1 MQGGGVG
8 WERTG
13 ELGDR
18 VEDDRKNEIT
28 AGGEKKCPFQP
39 FISVIKLI
47 MGRVCDQKEMFN
59 GIQMLFSPS
68 SFFLRVNEVAQ

>member
-1 MQGGGVG
+1 MEGGRVG

-28 AGGEKKCPFQP
+28 VGGKKKKSQFQP

-47 MGRVCDQKEMFN
+47 MGRDCDQKETFN
-59 GIQMLFSPS
+59 GIQTLFSL
-68 SFFLRVNEVAQ
+68 FFFFFCE